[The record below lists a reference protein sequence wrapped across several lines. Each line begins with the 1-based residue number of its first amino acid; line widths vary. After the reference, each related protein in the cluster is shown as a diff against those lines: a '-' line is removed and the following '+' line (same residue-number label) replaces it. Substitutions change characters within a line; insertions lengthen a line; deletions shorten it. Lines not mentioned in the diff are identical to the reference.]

1 MFFTN
6 PRLEK
11 VVDDIFENSTS
22 RFSPMFNSTII
33 KKYYDLPIISKDE
46 NGVEVKL
53 TLAGYEREDLEISIE
68 DGLLKINTIED
79 LSEDLESVERSF
91 EIDDKLDSKSCTAT
105 MKAGILTVSFDY
117 KKPKKAKKIKIN

>member
-11 VVDDIFENSTS
+11 LVDDIFENNSS

-33 KKYYDLPIISKDE
+33 KKYYDLPIVSKDE
-46 NGVEVKL
+46 NGIEIKL
-53 TLAGYEREDLEISIE
+53 TLAGYEKENLEISIE
-68 DGLLKINTIED
+68 DNLLTISTIEN
-79 LSEDLESVERSF
+79 LTETLESFERSF
-91 EIDDKLDSKSCTAT
+91 EIDERIDPKSGTAN
-105 MKAGILTVSFDY
+105 MKAGILTISLNY